1 MLDINLK
8 GAFRLSQKAGQR
20 MIARGCDCQINI
32 ASLNADRPLKK
43 VLPYA
48 TSKSAIG
55 QMTRS
60 LALEWGKYG
69 VRVNAL
75 ASGFILT
82 DLTKKLWENPGM
94 QKWERRNTPL
104 GRLGYP
110 SRFSWHGAF
119 LASPVSSL
127 MMGQVLYV
135 DGGFTADWAWPIPE

>member
-1 MLDINLK
+1 
-8 GAFRLSQKAGQR
+8 
-20 MIARGCDCQINI
+20 
-32 ASLNADRPLKK
+32 
-43 VLPYA
+43 
-48 TSKSAIG
+48 
-55 QMTRS
+55 MTRS

-82 DLTKKLWENPGM
+82 DLTKKLWENSGM

-104 GRLGYP
+104 ERLGYP
-110 SRFSWHGAF
+110 RDLAGTVLF
-119 LASPVSSL
+119 LASPVSSF